1 MFRVKSTTHSI
12 SSGPMSLCSLNSER
26 IVGHFS
32 YIGRTKAV
40 RCATA
45 GIAVTASGKALKGRP
60 PGDHAAN
67 SQGLR
72 RGVSQTGCTK
82 NQQVRT
88 G

>member
-1 MFRVKSTTHSI
+1 MFRVKSMTHSI
-12 SSGPMSLCSLNSER
+12 SSRPMSLCSLNSER

-40 RCATA
+40 RCATT
-45 GIAVTASGKALKGRP
+45 GIALTASGKALKG
-60 PGDHAAN
+60 DHRETAAN
-67 SQGLR
+67 SQGLQ